1 MRKLIKPYF
10 AVQRT
15 HKESLINYKENFWYT
30 FILETASS
38 ACIIRVALVGCPSQ
52 TFVKY
57 ENISR
62 FPFSVKSIDQNTIFV
77 LMITIQFLPV
87 EWIPDIEPE
96 IELLQ

>member
-52 TFVKY
+52 TFAKY
-57 ENISR
+57 
-62 FPFSVKSIDQNTIFV
+62 
-77 LMITIQFLPV
+77 
-87 EWIPDIEPE
+87 
-96 IELLQ
+96 

>member
-57 ENISR
+57 ENISHIPVFIKECR
-62 FPFSVKSIDQNTIFV
+62 NTISM

>member
-57 ENISR
+57 ENISQI
-62 FPFSVKSIDQNTIFV
+62 PVFSKEYISKPNLYINDYNTI
-77 LMITIQFLPV
+77 LTS
-87 EWIPDIEPE
+87 
-96 IELLQ
+96 